1 MNGVLPPV
9 TVNNGVLSDSQ
20 LTVSRQA
27 VAAGLALKGVSVA
40 AEGEEESEVDGGRM
54 LLALTAEVESPERVS
69 AGNKSFAS
77 VAVQTV
83 GGETPMFS
91 FGRKGSSSDSSPVVS
106 SDEAEERRQEGGG
119 EERPPRPLEE
129 CLTIFK
135 SDVSELHCRF
145 ITPYNTVS
153 GCCVGIPGYILEL
166 SSLRAGRLL
175 SQTWRSCNW

>member
-9 TVNNGVLSDSQ
+9 TVSNGILPDSQ

-27 VAAGLALKGVSVA
+27 VAAGQALKG
-40 AEGEEESEVDGGRM
+40 GEEESEVDGGRM

-69 AGNKSFAS
+69 AGNKSFTS

-91 FGRKGSSSDSSPVVS
+91 FGRKGSSSNSSPVVS

-153 GCCVGIPGYILEL
+153 ACCVGIPGYILEL
-166 SSLRAGRLL
+166 SYSSSLRAGRLL
-175 SQTWRSCNW
+175 SQTWRSCSW